1 MKSFVTSTA
10 FALLASTA
18 MADTITLYTSQP
30 NADAQRTVDAFMA
43 ANPGTE
49 GVVVI
54 SNEHTSKDLLASLL
68 DGKYDVTAVFC
79 WNDSVAVTMVESLLG
94 QDSPM
99 RTGFSI
105 MGFDDLPIAG
115 MASPRLSTV
124 RVDREALGRGVVRL
138 LANRLDG
145 ELAVQQLEIGLSLID
160 GETVHR
166 PL

>member
-1 MKSFVTSTA
+1 
-10 FALLASTA
+10 
-18 MADTITLYTSQP
+18 
-30 NADAQRTVDAFMA
+30 
-43 ANPGTE
+43 
-49 GVVVI
+49 
-54 SNEHTSKDLLASLL
+54 
-68 DGKYDVTAVFC
+68 
-79 WNDSVAVTMVESLLG
+79 MVESLLG

-99 RTGFSI
+99 RSGFSI

-145 ELAVQQLEIGLSLID
+145 EPAVQQLEIGLSLID
-160 GETVHR
+160 GETVHQ